1 MAWQARLA
9 ARLVGSVGSLLYLA
23 LPNGVQGEDNLLG
36 LGWQLGLGVSLGEHH
51 FLSKVEE

>member
-1 MAWQARLA
+1 MVMAWQARLA

-36 LGWQLGLGVSLGEHH
+36 LGWQLGLGVSLGGHH
-51 FLSKVEE
+51 FLSNV